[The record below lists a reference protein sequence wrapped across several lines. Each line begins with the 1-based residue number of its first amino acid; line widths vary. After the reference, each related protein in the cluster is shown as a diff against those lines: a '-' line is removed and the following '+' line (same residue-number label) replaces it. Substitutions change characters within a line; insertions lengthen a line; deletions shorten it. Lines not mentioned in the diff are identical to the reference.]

1 VELVPWDAVVSAQ
14 MPLRLVPEVV
24 DAVDVI
30 AVCGKEF
37 RVVDPDMVEVRDVQD
52 IVGPKAIREDD
63 TVRPYLVVRELRGF
77 RCLRTAESFPKIE
90 PKKPDPF

>member
-1 VELVPWDAVVSAQ
+1 MPWDAVVSAQ

-52 IVGPKAIREDD
+52 IVGPK
-63 TVRPYLVVRELRGF
+63 VY
-77 RCLRTAESFPKIE
+77 
-90 PKKPDPF
+90 

>member
-1 VELVPWDAVVSAQ
+1 MELVPWDAVVSAQ

-63 TVRPYLVVRELRGF
+63 TVRPYFAFKDGQKCF
-77 RCLRTAESFPKIE
+77 
-90 PKKPDPF
+90 